1 MGVGGEQNGG
11 VDLGNPGGRGGAG
24 RPASMAKRLFLSAT
38 FLTVAILLASGAT
51 LTAIYRSAAEANFD
65 ERLSVYLRAI
75 VADIATPGETAV
87 SAPEQLGEPHFE
99 IPSSGWYWQIT
110 RLDAQRPEIKSSR
123 SLFAAELPRLS
134 DTGVPAGVGGA
145 RKGYAIGPDG
155 RVLRIAERIIDAED
169 QGIYLIQVAA
179 TADELEADISA
190 FERRLVLTFAALAL
204 ALILSVAAQ
213 LRFGLKPLRQ
223 LQREVAAIR
232 RGEAQQLQ
240 SVFPPDISPLAD
252 ELNLLIAANREV
264 VEQARTQVGNLAHA
278 LKTPL
283 SVIVNEASADHS
295 SPIAAKVE
303 EQAAIM
309 RDQLSFYLNRA
320 RAAVRART
328 TGAAADV
335 QAAVQALVR
344 TFEKIYAARAI
355 RFTCDTPESIRF
367 HGERQDFDE
376 MVGNLIDN
384 AGKWAQHAVTIV
396 AAEAPLRNLSER
408 RFFFVTIDDDG
419 PGLSPPLRQAALA
432 RGKKLDET
440 KPGSGLGLSIVAELA
455 ALYGGQLSL
464 DTSPK
469 GGLRAVL
476 KLPAL

>member
-1 MGVGGEQNGG
+1 MVAGGERDGG
-11 VDLGNPGGRGGAG
+11 VDSGRPGGRGGAG
-24 RPASMAKRLFLSAT
+24 MPASLAKRLFLSAT
-38 FLTVAILLASGAT
+38 FLTVAILFLSGAA
-51 LTAIYRSAAEANFD
+51 LTAIYRSAAESNFD
-65 ERLSVYLRAI
+65 ERLGVYLRAL
-75 VADIATPGETAV
+75 VADIATPGEAAA
-87 SAPEQLGEPHFE
+87 SAPGQLGEPHFE
-99 IPSSGWYWQIT
+99 IPLSGWYWQIT

-123 SLFAAELPRLS
+123 SLFAAQLPRLS
-134 DTGVPAGVGGA
+134 DTGVPAGIGGA

-179 TADELEADISA
+179 AADELNADISA
-190 FERRLVLTFAALAL
+190 FERRLVLTFAVLSV

-213 LRFGLKPLRQ
+213 LRFGLQPLRQ

-232 RGEAQQLQ
+232 HGEAQRLQ
-240 SVFPPDISPLAD
+240 GVFPLELSALAD

-283 SVIVNEASADHS
+283 SVIVNEASAERS
-295 SPIAAKVE
+295 SPFAAKVE
-303 EQAAIM
+303 EQTAIM

-335 QAAVQALVR
+335 PAAIHALVR
-344 TFEKIYAARAI
+344 TFEKIYAGRAI
-355 RFTCDTPESIRF
+355 RFTSDTPESIRF

-376 MVGNLIDN
+376 MAGNLIDN
-384 AGKWAQHAVTIV
+384 AGKWAQHAVTIAV
-396 AAEAPLRNLSER
+396 TQEPQHNLAER

-432 RGKKLDET
+432 RGKRLDET

-455 ALYGGQLSL
+455 SLYGGQLSL

>member
-1 MGVGGEQNGG
+1 MPVGGAHKASVG
-11 VDLGNPGGRGGAG
+11 PGGPGSRGGAG
-24 RPASMAKRLFLSAT
+24 RPASMAKRLFLSAA
-38 FLTVAILLASGAT
+38 FLTLAILLVSGVA
-51 LTAIYRSAAEANFD
+51 LSAIYRSAAESSFD
-65 ERLSVYLRAI
+65 ERLGVFLHAL
-75 VADIATPGETAV
+75 VADIATPGE
-87 SAPEQLGEPHFE
+87 SAIPAPGQLGEPHFE
-99 IPSSGWYWQIT
+99 IPLSGWYWQIT
-110 RLDAQRPEIKSSR
+110 RLDAQKPEIKSSR
-123 SLFAAELPRLS
+123 SLFAAQLPRLAHA
-134 DTGVPAGVGGA
+134 GVPAGVGGA

-155 RVLRIAERIIDAED
+155 RMLRIAERIIDAED
-169 QGIYLIQVAA
+169 QGIYLVQVAA
-179 TADELEADISA
+179 AADELNADILA

-204 ALILSVAAQ
+204 ALVLSVVAQ

-240 SVFPPDISPLAD
+240 GVFPPDISALAE

-278 LKTPL
+278 LTTPL
-283 SVIVNEASADHS
+283 SVIVNEASAERS
-295 SPIAAKVE
+295 SPFAAKIE

-309 RDQLSFYLNRA
+309 RDQLTFYLNRA

-335 QAAVQALVR
+335 PSAVLALAR
-344 TFEKIYAARAI
+344 TFEKIYAIRAI
-355 RFTCDTPESIRF
+355 RFSSDVLESIRF

-384 AGKWAQHAVTIV
+384 AGKWARRSVTIAV
-396 AAEAPLRNLSER
+396 AQEPQRSLGDRK
-408 RFFFVTIDDDG
+408 FFSVTIDDDG

-432 RGKKLDET
+432 RGRRLDET
-440 KPGSGLGLSIVAELA
+440 KPGSGLGLSIVSELA
-455 ALYGGQLSL
+455 SLYGGELSL
-464 DTSPK
+464 DTSPN